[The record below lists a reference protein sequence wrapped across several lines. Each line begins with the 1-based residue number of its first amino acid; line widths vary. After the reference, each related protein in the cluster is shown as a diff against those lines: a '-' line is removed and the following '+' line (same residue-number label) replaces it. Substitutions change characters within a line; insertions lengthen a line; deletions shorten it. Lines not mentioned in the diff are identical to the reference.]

1 MSSTR
6 SSFTRTIQ
14 TTAST
19 IRLSIPFFLSIFCTI
34 LVWFRYVIQTLIE
47 DTKCYRP
54 NSNVIHFDCCNTLK
68 INTNYLHFWEHRWIT
83 RNKKKP
89 LSTIWLI
96 LLFSNSIFKS
106 SSWTDTLIH
115 TCVTCWHGHRA
126 NANWH
131 THKICTSLMSNG
143 FIFYVCP
150 IYNWN
155 GWECASSVLRN
166 WSRYPGIQ
174 KWATIN
180 GNEDTQKMHRI
191 ILHVKANFDRIC
203 NQIFVD
209 THFHI
214 LLCCIFRVRA
224 SHF

>member
-83 RNKKKP
+83 RNKKKTSFNH
-89 LSTIWLI
+89 LADTFIQQLNFQVKLLDRYAYTHMCNVLTWTQSERKLTHTQNLHFTYVKWLY
-96 LLFSNSIFKS
+96 F
-106 SSWTDTLIH
+106 
-115 TCVTCWHGHRA
+115 
-126 NANWH
+126 
-131 THKICTSLMSNG
+131 
-143 FIFYVCP
+143 
-150 IYNWN
+150 
-155 GWECASSVLRN
+155 LR
-166 WSRYPGIQ
+166 
-174 KWATIN
+174 
-180 GNEDTQKMHRI
+180 
-191 ILHVKANFDRIC
+191 V
-203 NQIFVD
+203 
-209 THFHI
+209 
-214 LLCCIFRVRA
+214 
-224 SHF
+224 SHL